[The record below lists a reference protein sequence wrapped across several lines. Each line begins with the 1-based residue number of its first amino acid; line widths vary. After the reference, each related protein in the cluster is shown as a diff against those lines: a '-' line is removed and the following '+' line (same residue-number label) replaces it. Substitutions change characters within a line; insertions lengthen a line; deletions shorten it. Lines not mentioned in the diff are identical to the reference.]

1 MDNNKNRDEDAFDVM
16 FKLVDENPD
25 ISLDEIATYLAEN
38 GYAKSVESV
47 KRFYASMGMQ

>member
-47 KRFYASMGMQ
+47 KRFYTSMGMQ

>member
-1 MDNNKNRDEDAFDVM
+1 MNNNKNHDEDAFDVM
-16 FKLVDENPD
+16 FKLMDENPD

-47 KRFYASMGMQ
+47 KRFYTSMGMQ